1 MAWFTPL
8 LVDLTGNW
16 FVWKYTI
23 THISP
28 LS

>member
-1 MAWFTPL
+1 MLWFAPV
-8 LVDLTGNW
+8 LVEVTGNW

-23 THISP
+23 THITP